1 MAPANGL
8 TQVVNNQGPFPSRQ
22 YIEQTT
28 PGSFQGQLNGA
39 SWTFQWTAPAQ
50 DVGVVTFYVAGNQAN
65 DDGGSSGD
73 NIYFTFAASTF
84 QSSSADFNVALSPSM
99 RTVTSGGATTY
110 DVTVTPTGGFTGNVV
125 LQLNSVLPTGANAS
139 FNPSPITITD
149 ANPKTSTLTITTS
162 SSTPPGMYEV
172 RVLAIGNDIPK
183 YASSSLVLVN
193 PSLPPELR
201 LEQGATDPSQAGALD
216 SVVLVRDPFRV
227 QTLTP
232 WLYSGPDQNTRVM
245 VFAGNLNLNS
255 GEPASTVVV
264 NLIDANNQSYD
275 VAAEDVRPVT
285 NSDLSQISFRLPDSL
300 AVGTCS
306 IKVKTHGLVSNTGN
320 FRIVP

>member
-1 MAPANGL
+1 
-8 TQVVNNQGPFPSRQ
+8 
-22 YIEQTT
+22 
-28 PGSFQGQLNGA
+28 
-39 SWTFQWTAPAQ
+39 
-50 DVGVVTFYVAGNQAN
+50 
-65 DDGGSSGD
+65 
-73 NIYFTFAASTF
+73 
-84 QSSSADFNVALSPSM
+84 
-99 RTVTSGGATTY
+99 
-110 DVTVTPTGGFTGNVV
+110 
-125 LQLNSVLPTGANAS
+125 
-139 FNPSPITITD
+139 
-149 ANPKTSTLTITTS
+149 
-162 SSTPPGMYEV
+162 MYEV

-183 YASSSLVLVN
+183 YASSSLVVVN

-201 LEQGATDPSQAGALD
+201 LEQGATDPNQAGALD